1 MKSENYDELLNKF
14 YAGTATAT
22 EISLLKNADMCE
34 SDELYAAALADER
47 NQTMDWTFEDLIRE
61 VPKAKLI
68 PLTRNKISL
77 NRMIAAAAAV
87 AAIVMAMTFWPTA
100 KPYTELADKVPV
112 DKKVDSNK
120 ISTYDTP
127 TELTAIT
134 VEEKNVTTKQRFT
147 ESKSASTV
155 KQKQTLTYK
164 KNKKTILKKPNSEAE
179 VLQDYLVLVNGK
191 PITNEQDAIDITR
204 ASLAMFSRN
213 LSSTMEEL
221 KPIEQIKI
229 KL

>member
-34 SDELYAAALADER
+34 TDEFYAAALADER
-47 NQTMDWTFEDLIRE
+47 NQTMDWTFEDLINE
-61 VPKAKLI
+61 VPEAKLI
-68 PLTRNKISL
+68 PLTRNKVSL

-87 AAIVMAMTFWPTA
+87 AAIVMAVTFWPTA

-134 VEEKNVTTKQRFT
+134 VEEKNVTKKQRST

-155 KQKQTLTYK
+155 KQKQK
-164 KNKKTILKKPNSEAE
+164 PMSKKTILKNPNSEAE

>member
-22 EISLLKNADMCE
+22 EISLLKNAGMCE

-47 NQTMDWTFEDLIRE
+47 NQTMDWTFEDLISE
-61 VPKAKLI
+61 VPKVKLI
-68 PLTRNKISL
+68 PLTRNKVSL

-87 AAIVMAMTFWPTA
+87 AAIVMAVTFWPTA

-164 KNKKTILKKPNSEAE
+164 KNILKKPNSEAE
-179 VLQDYLVLVNGK
+179 VLQDYLVMVNGK

-221 KPIEQIKI
+221 KPIEQIRI

>member
-22 EISLLKNADMCE
+22 EISLLKNAGMCE

-47 NQTMDWTFEDLIRE
+47 NQTMDWTFEDLISE
-61 VPKAKLI
+61 VPKVKLI
-68 PLTRNKISL
+68 PLTRNKVSL

-87 AAIVMAMTFWPTA
+87 AAIVMAVTFWPTA

-155 KQKQTLTYK
+155 KQKQKPTS
-164 KNKKTILKKPNSEAE
+164 KKTILKKPNSKAE
-179 VLQDYLVLVNGK
+179 VLQNYLVMVNGK

>member
-22 EISLLKNADMCE
+22 EISLLKNAGMCE

-68 PLTRNKISL
+68 PLTRNKVSL

-87 AAIVMAMTFWPTA
+87 AAIVMAVTFWPTA

-164 KNKKTILKKPNSEAE
+164 KNILKKPNSEAE
-179 VLQDYLVLVNGK
+179 VLQDYLVMVNGK

>member
-22 EISLLKNADMCE
+22 EISLLKKAGMCE
-34 SDELYAAALADER
+34 SDELYAAAISGDR
-47 NQTMDWTFEDLIRE
+47 NQTMDWTFEDLIKE
-61 VPKAKLI
+61 VPEAKLI
-68 PLTRNKISL
+68 PLTRNKVSL
-77 NRMIAAAAAV
+77 NRMLTAAAAA
-87 AAIVMAMTFWPTA
+87 AAIVMAVILWPTA
-100 KPYTELADKVPV
+100 KPYTELADKVSV
-112 DKKVDSNK
+112 KKKADSNK
-120 ISTYDTP
+120 TLTYKTP
-127 TELTAIT
+127 APFITTTED
-134 VEEKNVTTKQRFT
+134 KNVPKKQRST

-155 KQKQTLTYK
+155 KRNQILSSKR
-164 KNKKTILKKPNSEAE
+164 NILKKPNAEAE
-179 VLQDYLVLVNGK
+179 VLQDYLVIVNGK

-221 KPIEQIKI
+221 KPIEQIRI

>member
-22 EISLLKNADMCE
+22 EISLLKNAGMCE

-61 VPKAKLI
+61 VPKVKLI
-68 PLTRNKISL
+68 PLTRNKVSL

-87 AAIVMAMTFWPTA
+87 AAIVMAVTFWPTA

-164 KNKKTILKKPNSEAE
+164 KNILKKPNSEAE
-179 VLQDYLVLVNGK
+179 VLQDYLVMVNGK